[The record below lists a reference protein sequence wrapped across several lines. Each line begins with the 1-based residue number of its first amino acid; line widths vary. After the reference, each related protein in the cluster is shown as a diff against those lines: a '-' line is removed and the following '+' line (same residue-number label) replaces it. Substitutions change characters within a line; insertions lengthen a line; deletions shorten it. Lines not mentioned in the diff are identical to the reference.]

1 MASYSDMKPEDK
13 LQDIREAFKLCE
25 EAEADNRHQ
34 AKDDLEFARQGIQ
47 WPEEVKRQRERDR
60 RPCLTV
66 NRMPT
71 FIRQIVNDARMN
83 KPAIKVHPVDS
94 NADVET
100 AKVLNGLIRQ
110 IETSSSADAAYAT
123 AIDNAVSMGFGYF
136 RVDIDFAR
144 DDTFERDIKIDRI
157 MNPFSVYRDPRST
170 AVDSSDW
177 NMCFVTELLTHDEF
191 EQNYPDAEKTDF
203 TSPSHS
209 GWRDELW
216 YGEDTVRVAE
226 YWSREEVDK
235 EIVLMSDGQILN
247 VDVFEGQREFMEVQG
262 IMPVQS
268 RMTKTMKVKQCVV
281 TGSEILSEIEW
292 AGKYI
297 PIVPC
302 YGEEVVVGEERHFHS
317 LIHFAKDSQ
326 QMYNFWRTAAAELVA
341 LAPKAPWIGPVG
353 AFNTDQDKW
362 ATANSTNHAF
372 IEFDGGQ
379 APIRQPFAGV
389 PAGAIQEALNSSD
402 DMKSVIGMFD
412 ASLGNMGKE
421 VSGKAISARQK
432 EGDIGTYHFID
443 NLSRAIR
450 HTGRIIV
457 DLIPHVYTEARVLR
471 VLGEDNEA
479 SSVPVNQ
486 PVQGEG
492 EAEPRIYD
500 LTTGKYD
507 VVVKLGPSFT
517 TQRQEAA
524 EQMMLLVQQF
534 PQAAPIIGDLIAK
547 NLDWPGAEEMAERLQ
562 KMLPSALQNMDP
574 EKEQMKAQLT
584 EATAIIQQ
592 LQADRAIYEQK
603 NQIDANKVA
612 LDAQK
617 VVTDKYRAETDRMEA
632 IVKAQ
637 KEQST
642 APMME
647 EFQPNSLI

>member
-1 MASYSDMKPEDK
+1 MASYSDSEDK
-13 LQDIREAFKLCE
+13 LKDIREAFKVCE
-25 EAEADNRHQ
+25 EAEAENRHQ
-34 AKDDLEFARQGIQ
+34 AMDDLEFGRQGIQ

-110 IETSSSADAAYAT
+110 IEVSSSADAAYST
-123 AIDNAVSMGFGYF
+123 AIDDAVSMGFGYF

-191 EQNYPDAEKTDF
+191 EASYPNAEKTDF
-203 TSPSHS
+203 ESQSFEQ
-209 GWRDELW
+209 RDNLW
-216 YGEDTVRVAE
+216 YTSDTVRVAE
-226 YWSREEVDK
+226 YWSREEVDR
-235 EIVLMSDGQILN
+235 EIILMTDGQILDA
-247 VDVFEGQREFMEVQG
+247 DVFETQRDIMEMSG

-292 AGKYI
+292 SGKYI
-297 PIVPC
+297 PIVPV
-302 YGEEVVVGEERHFHS
+302 YGEEVVVGENRNFHS

-353 AFNTDQDKW
+353 AFNTDQAKW

-372 IEFDGGQ
+372 LEYDGGQ
-379 APIRQPFAGV
+379 APQRQPFAGV

-402 DMKSVIGMFD
+402 DMKSVIGMFENV
-412 ASLGNMGKE
+412 GNMGQE
-421 VSGKAISARQK
+421 VSAKALAASQRR
-432 EGDIGTYHFID
+432 GDIGTYHFVD

-450 HTGRIIV
+450 HAGRIIV
-457 DLIPHVYTEARVLR
+457 DLIPSVYTEARVLR
-471 VLGEDNEA
+471 ILGDDDA
-479 SSVPVNQ
+479 PQTAMVNQ
-486 PVQGEG
+486 MTQMEG
-492 EAEPRIYD
+492 DPEPRIYD

-524 EQMMLLVQQF
+524 DQMMLLVQQF

-562 KMLPSALQNMDP
+562 KMLPSALQGADP

-592 LQADRAIYEQK
+592 LQADRTIFEQK
-603 NQIDANKVA
+603 NQIDASELA
-612 LDAQK
+612 LKAEK
-617 VVTDKYRAETDRMEA
+617 IVVDKYRAETDRMEGIA
-632 IVKAQ
+632 KAQ

-642 APMME
+642 APLME
-647 EFQPNSLI
+647 EFQPHNLI

>member
-1 MASYSDMKPEDK
+1 MASYSDMKPDEK

-94 NADVET
+94 NSDVET

-209 GWRDELW
+209 GWRDDLW

-235 EIVLMSDGQILN
+235 EIVLMTDGQILD

-353 AFNTDQDKW
+353 AFSTDQDKW

-402 DMKSVIGMFD
+402 DMKSVIGMFA

-457 DLIPHVYTEARVLR
+457 DLIPSVYTEARVLR

-486 PVQGEG
+486 PVQGEDDP
-492 EAEPRIYD
+492 EPRIYD
-500 LTTGKYD
+500 LPTGKYD
-507 VVVKLGPSFT
+507 VVGNLGPAVT

-524 EQMMLLVQQF
+524 EQMMLRVQQF

-562 KMLPSALQNMDP
+562 KMLPSALQGMDP

-592 LQADRAIYEQK
+592 LQADRSIYEQK
-603 NQIDANKVA
+603 NQIDANELA
-612 LDAQK
+612 LKAEK
-617 VVTDKYRAETDRMEA
+617 IVVDKYRAETDRMEGIA
-632 IVKAQ
+632 KAQ

-642 APMME
+642 APLME
-647 EFQPNSLI
+647 EFQPHNLI

>member
-1 MASYSDMKPEDK
+1 MNDEDK
-13 LQDIREAFKLCE
+13 LKDIREAFKICE
-25 EAEADNRHQ
+25 EAEAANRHQ
-34 AKDDLEFARQGIQ
+34 AMDDLEFGRQGIQ

-83 KPAIKVHPVDS
+83 KPAIKCHPVDS

-110 IETSSSADAAYAT
+110 IEISSNADSAYAT

-136 RVDIDFAR
+136 RVDIDFAHN
-144 DDTFERDIKIDRI
+144 DTFERDIKINRI

-191 EQNYPDAEKTDF
+191 EANYPDAEKTDF
-203 TSPSHS
+203 EGQSFEQ
-209 GWRDELW
+209 RDNLW
-216 YGEDTVRVAE
+216 YTDETIRVAE
-226 YWSREEVDK
+226 YWSREEIDK
-235 EIVLMSDGQILN
+235 EILLLNDGTVVDKNVFDERSDVLTMS
-247 VDVFEGQREFMEVQG
+247 G
-262 IMPVQS
+262 IQPVNS
-268 RMTKTMKVKQCVV
+268 RMTKSSRIKQCFV

-292 AGKYI
+292 SGHFI
-297 PIVPC
+297 PIVPV
-302 YGEEVVVGEERHFHS
+302 YGEEVVVGENRNFHS

-341 LAPKAPWIGPVG
+341 LAPKAPWIGPIG
-353 AFNTDQDKW
+353 AFNTDQAKW

-372 IEFDGGQ
+372 LEYDGGQ
-379 APIRQPFAGV
+379 APQRQPFAGV

-402 DMKSVIGMFD
+402 DIKSVIGMTS
-412 ASLGNMGKE
+412 ASNMQGE
-421 VSGKAISARQK
+421 ISAKALAARQR
-432 EGDIGTYHFID
+432 EGDVATYHFVD

-450 HTGRIIV
+450 HAGKIIV
-457 DLIPHVYTEARVLR
+457 DLIPYVYNEARVMR
-471 VLGEDNEA
+471 VLGEDNTA
-479 SSVPVNQ
+479 KTVAINQ
-486 PVQGEG
+486 PVQMDEG
-492 EAEPRIYD
+492 EEPRIFD

-507 VVVKLGPSFT
+507 VVVKLGPSFN

-524 EQMMLLVQQF
+524 DQMMLLVQQF

-562 KMLPSALQNMDP
+562 KLLPSQIKGVDP
-574 EKEQMKAQLT
+574 ETQKLKAQLT

-592 LQADRAIYEQK
+592 LQADRTIYEQK
-603 NQIDANKVA
+603 NQIEAGELA
-612 LDAQK
+612 LKAEK
-617 VVTDKYRAETDRMEA
+617 IVVDKYRAETDRMEGIA
-632 IVKAQ
+632 KAQ
-637 KEQST
+637 KDNVT
-642 APMME
+642 APLME
-647 EFQPNSLI
+647 DFQPNSII

>member
-1 MASYSDMKPEDK
+1 MNDEDK
-13 LQDIREAFKLCE
+13 LKDIREAFKICE
-25 EAEADNRHQ
+25 EAEAANRHQ
-34 AKDDLEFARQGIQ
+34 AMDDLEFGRQGIQ

-83 KPAIKVHPVDS
+83 KPAIKCHPVDS

-110 IETSSSADAAYAT
+110 IEISSNADSAYAT

-136 RVDIDFAR
+136 RVDIDFAHN
-144 DDTFERDIKIDRI
+144 DTFERDIKINRI

-191 EQNYPDAEKTDF
+191 EANYPDAEKTDF
-203 TSPSHS
+203 ESQSFEQ
-209 GWRDELW
+209 RDNLW
-216 YGEDTVRVAE
+216 YTDETIRVAE
-226 YWSREEVDK
+226 YWSREEIDK
-235 EIVLMSDGQILN
+235 EILLLNDGTVVDKNVFDERSDVLTMS
-247 VDVFEGQREFMEVQG
+247 G
-262 IMPVQS
+262 IQPVNS
-268 RMTKTMKVKQCVV
+268 RMTKSSRIKQCFV

-292 AGKYI
+292 SGHFI
-297 PIVPC
+297 PIVPV
-302 YGEEVVVGEERHFHS
+302 YGEEVVVGENRNFHS

-341 LAPKAPWIGPVG
+341 LAPKAPWIGPIG
-353 AFNTDQDKW
+353 AFNTDQAKW

-372 IEFDGGQ
+372 LEYDGGQ
-379 APIRQPFAGV
+379 APQRQPFAGV

-402 DMKSVIGMFD
+402 DIKSVIGMTS
-412 ASLGNMGKE
+412 ASNMQGE
-421 VSGKAISARQK
+421 ISAKALAARQR
-432 EGDIGTYHFID
+432 EGDVATYHFVD

-450 HTGRIIV
+450 HAGKIIV
-457 DLIPHVYTEARVLR
+457 DLIPYVYNEARVMR
-471 VLGEDNEA
+471 VLGEDNTA
-479 SSVPVNQ
+479 KTVAINQ
-486 PVQGEG
+486 PVQMNEG
-492 EAEPRIYD
+492 EEPRIFD

-507 VVVKLGPSFT
+507 VVVKLGPSFN

-524 EQMMLLVQQF
+524 DQMMLLVQQF

-562 KMLPSALQNMDP
+562 KLLPSQIKGVDP
-574 EKEQMKAQLT
+574 ETQKLKAQLT

-592 LQADRAIYEQK
+592 LQADRTIYEQK
-603 NQIDANKVA
+603 NQIEAGELA
-612 LDAQK
+612 LKAEK
-617 VVTDKYRAETDRMEA
+617 IVVDKYRAETDRMEGIA
-632 IVKAQ
+632 KAQ
-637 KEQST
+637 KDNVT
-642 APMME
+642 APLME
-647 EFQPNSLI
+647 DFQPNSII

>member
-1 MASYSDMKPEDK
+1 MNDEDK
-13 LQDIREAFKLCE
+13 LKDIREAFKICE
-25 EAEADNRHQ
+25 EAEAANRHQ
-34 AKDDLEFARQGIQ
+34 AMDDLEFGRQGIQ

-83 KPAIKVHPVDS
+83 KPAIKCHPVDS

-110 IETSSSADAAYAT
+110 IEISSNADSAYAT

-136 RVDIDFAR
+136 RVDIDFAHN
-144 DDTFERDIKIDRI
+144 DTFERDIKINRI

-191 EQNYPDAEKTDF
+191 EANYPDAEKTDF
-203 TSPSHS
+203 ESQSFEQ
-209 GWRDELW
+209 RDNLW
-216 YGEDTVRVAE
+216 YTDETIRVAE
-226 YWSREEVDK
+226 YWSREEIDK
-235 EIVLMSDGQILN
+235 EILLLNDGTVVDKNVFDERSDVLTMS
-247 VDVFEGQREFMEVQG
+247 G
-262 IMPVQS
+262 IQPVNS
-268 RMTKTMKVKQCVV
+268 RMTKSSRIKQCFV

-292 AGKYI
+292 SGHFI
-297 PIVPC
+297 PIVPV
-302 YGEEVVVGEERHFHS
+302 YGEEVVVGENRNFHS

-341 LAPKAPWIGPVG
+341 LAPKAPWIGPIG
-353 AFNTDQDKW
+353 AFNTDQAKW

-372 IEFDGGQ
+372 LEYDGGQ
-379 APIRQPFAGV
+379 APQRQPFAGV

-402 DMKSVIGMFD
+402 DIKSVIGMTS
-412 ASLGNMGKE
+412 ASNMQGE
-421 VSGKAISARQK
+421 ISAKALAARQR
-432 EGDIGTYHFID
+432 EGDVATYHFVD

-450 HTGRIIV
+450 HAGKIIV
-457 DLIPHVYTEARVLR
+457 DLIPYVYNEARVMR
-471 VLGEDNEA
+471 VLGEDNTA
-479 SSVPVNQ
+479 KTVAINQ
-486 PVQGEG
+486 PVQMDEG
-492 EAEPRIYD
+492 EEPRIFD

-507 VVVKLGPSFT
+507 VVVKLGPSFN

-524 EQMMLLVQQF
+524 DQMMLLVQQF

-562 KMLPSALQNMDP
+562 KLLPSQIKGVDP
-574 EKEQMKAQLT
+574 ETQKLKAQLT

-592 LQADRAIYEQK
+592 LQADRTIYEQK
-603 NQIDANKVA
+603 NQIEAGELA
-612 LDAQK
+612 LKAEK
-617 VVTDKYRAETDRMEA
+617 IVVDKYRAETDRMEGIA
-632 IVKAQ
+632 KAQ
-637 KEQST
+637 KDNVT
-642 APMME
+642 APLME
-647 EFQPNSLI
+647 DFQPNSII